1 MILTSLTIVVHESSG
16 YPSTFRNFTWL
27 EHAVPGEI
35 LFAVLTLNYP
45 RKLLFPPQ
53 MNPPVSARRF
63 HRGSAILLWYLL
75 FGVGCFASPADDKF
89 LDDLERASFLFF
101 WESADPQVGLIK
113 DRSRADGQDARP
125 IASIAATGF
134 GLTALCI
141 AHERR
146 YASRNDIEQRVL
158 HTLRFVYHV
167 LSNEHGFYY
176 HFVNYRTG
184 ERAWKCELSSIDTA
198 ILLCGVLTAR
208 QHFRTP
214 EIRRLAERIY
224 HRVDWPWMMPDGKAI
239 SHGWKPESGFLKSN
253 WDHYCELMM
262 LYLLAIG
269 SPSNAAPAGSWEAF
283 TRPVFQYKDHQLI
296 SSKDPLFIHQYSHAW
311 FDFRHRHDKYTNYFE
326 NSVVAT
332 KAHKQFCLDLRER
345 YPHFGEDMWGIT
357 ASDSAKG
364 YRAWGGPP
372 EHGGVDG
379 TLVPCAAGGSL
390 PFLAQETL
398 QVLRTMRTR
407 YGERIWKR
415 YGFIDAFNPQ
425 TDWYAPDV
433 IGIDVGVSMLM
444 AENLRSGFVWRTFMK
459 NPEVQRAMERV
470 GFTLDPN

>member
-1 MILTSLTIVVHESSG
+1 VKPQTTGTKSQ
-16 YPSTFRNFTWL
+16 RNFNFQTGRTL
-27 EHAVPGEI
+27 RPSCLV
-35 LFAVLTLNYP
+35 LFWCLIFDVCCFAGSPVSSADN
-45 RKLLFPPQ
+45 KLL
-53 MNPPVSARRF
+53 
-63 HRGSAILLWYLL
+63 
-75 FGVGCFASPADDKF
+75 DK
-89 LDDLERASFLFF
+89 LERASFLFF
-101 WESADPQVGLIK
+101 WESADPHSGLVK
-113 DRSRADGQDARP
+113 DRSRADGQDARQ

-146 YASRNDIEQRVL
+146 YTTRSEIEQRVL
-158 HTLRFVYHV
+158 HTLRFLCNSLPH
-167 LSNEHGFYY
+167 EHGFYY
-176 HFVNYRTG
+176 HFVNYRAG
-184 ERAWKCELSSIDTA
+184 ERVWKCEVSSIDTA

-208 QHFRTP
+208 QHFTTP

-224 HRVDWPWMMPDGKAI
+224 HRVDWRWMMPEGKLI

-269 SPSNAAPAGSWEAF
+269 SPSNAAPPESWDAF
-283 TRPVFQYKDHQLI
+283 TRPTFEYKDHRFI

-311 FDFRHRHDKYTNYFE
+311 FDFRHRRDKYTNYFE

-332 KAHKQFCLDLRER
+332 RAHQQFCLDLRAR
-345 YPHFGEDMWGIT
+345 YPHFAEDMWGIT
-357 ASDSAKG
+357 ASDSARG

-372 EHGGVDG
+372 EHGDVDG
-379 TLVPCAAGGSL
+379 TLVPCAAAGSL
-390 PFLAQETL
+390 PFLPRDTI

-407 YGERIWKR
+407 YGERLWKR

-425 TDWYAPDV
+425 TEWYAPDV
-433 IGIDVGVSMLM
+433 IGIDVGISMLM
-444 AENLRSGFVWRTFMK
+444 AENLRTEFVWHTFMK

-470 GFTLDPN
+470 GFMPDPN